1 MANEEPVLP
10 PVYSTTRMP
19 GRNAPRR
26 SAPSIMESAIRSL
39 YDPVPGESQI
49 CRHLRPRVQDELS
62 QSFDFLIFK
71 HGNQI
76 QTGRSKGE
84 LVRLTR

>member
-1 MANEEPVLP
+1 MYKHFYPKRVGEASEIPARA
-10 PVYSTTRMP
+10 SA
-19 GRNAPRR
+19 GRA
-26 SAPSIMESAIRSL
+26 
-39 YDPVPGESQI
+39 VPGEFQI

-76 QTGRSKGE
+76 QTGLFKGE
-84 LVRLTR
+84 RVSLTR